1 MREEGRW
8 NFHQMQV
15 KFIMSP
21 GWWNEHEQYKFMQ
34 IWREVSFLDGAK
46 QDVLESFLFRMA
58 AEEEE
63 KLSAIK
69 SGKLILNSLLCYG
82 EHTKSLIYALCKLE
96 IAFSLK
102 FFFFLAIVA
111 KFSILCRWFH
121 SLYYSTAKS
130 LIHSLTSM
138 SCTRNEIKRVKRLN
152 TTT

>member
-1 MREEGRW
+1 MSMREEGRW

-102 FFFFLAIVA
+102 FFSFLP
-111 KFSILCRWFH
+111 
-121 SLYYSTAKS
+121 SLRSSPFCAAGFIHFIIRPRNHWS
-130 LIHSLTSM
+130 IHSLQCLVQEM
-138 SCTRNEIKRVKRLN
+138 K
-152 TTT
+152 